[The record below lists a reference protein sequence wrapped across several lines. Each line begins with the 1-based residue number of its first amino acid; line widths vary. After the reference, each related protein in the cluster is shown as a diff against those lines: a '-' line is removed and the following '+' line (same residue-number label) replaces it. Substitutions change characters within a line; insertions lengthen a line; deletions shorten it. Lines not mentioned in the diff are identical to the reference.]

1 MDTHNN
7 TLSVSSHLLLLHP
20 LRLLSSSS
28 SSCYIPRS
36 HNNNHFLKLFSPNH
50 INRFSNFTTTPLPAI
65 ANPSPT
71 IPTTDDTLTTPTLR
85 DICHAHVPDQF
96 LQRMEEVGYV
106 MPTEVQ
112 KQALPYLF
120 SGRDCI
126 LHAQ

>member
-71 IPTTDDTLTTPTLR
+71 TPTLR
-85 DICHAHVPDQF
+85 DICQPHVPDQF

-112 KQALPYLF
+112 KQALPHLF